1 MQDYSKTFRE
11 RELEQMPIAERLNAK
26 EQNEETLYLASLV
39 EGLAMIIQAS
49 CNVVE
54 HQKKSHAIEISSLQH
69 LLTKTDEIAAVK
81 QLFAMIDTFAK
92 MKENAAQIQ
101 KFFHNRIF

>member
-1 MQDYSKTFRE
+1 MSEYKTIRE
-11 RELEQMPIAERLNAK
+11 REIEEMPLKEQANVK
-26 EQNEETLYLASLV
+26 EQNEETLYLASLI

-81 QLFAMIDTFAK
+81 QLFAMIDTFLK

-101 KFFHNRIF
+101 KIFHDRIF

>member
-1 MQDYSKTFRE
+1 MSEYKTIRE
-11 RELEQMPIAERLNAK
+11 RKIEEMLLKDQANAK

-81 QLFAMIDTFAK
+81 QLFAMIDTFSK

-101 KFFHNRIF
+101 NLFHGRIF

>member
-1 MQDYSKTFRE
+1 MSEYKTIRE
-11 RELEQMPIAERLNAK
+11 REIDEMPLKEQTNAK

-92 MKENAAQIQ
+92 MKENAAQVQ
-101 KFFHNRIF
+101 KLFHNRIF